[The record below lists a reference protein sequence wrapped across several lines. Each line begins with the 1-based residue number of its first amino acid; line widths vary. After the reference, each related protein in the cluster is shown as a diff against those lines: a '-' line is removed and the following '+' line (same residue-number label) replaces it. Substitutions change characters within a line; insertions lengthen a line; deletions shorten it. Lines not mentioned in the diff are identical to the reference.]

1 MAAPLFL
8 PRFELMNNQPT
19 GAQLVISTLK
29 ALGVDTLFGYPGGA
43 IMPIY
48 DALAGSGLNHI
59 LVRHEQGA
67 AFAADAYARATGRV
81 GVCMATSGPG
91 ATNLITG
98 IANSYLDSVPLVCI
112 TGQVGTPLLGTDGFQ
127 EVDILGMTLPIV
139 KHSWLVRNGAD
150 IPAIIARAFAIAS
163 EGRPGPV
170 LIDIPKDI
178 AAGFVAQSSEA
189 SFPAFTPLKADQ
201 AVLDAATALIE
212 AAEKPLLYIGGGV
225 EIGGATTALRDFAD
239 RTGIPSVA
247 TLKGLGTIPTTDDLH
262 LGMLGMHGTRAA
274 NIAVQEADLLIAVGA
289 RFDDRAT
296 GKLSAFAPNAKVIH
310 FDIDAAEINKLRRAD
325 VAILGDIKDALNRL
339 EPTVGDI
346 SLWVEKVK
354 SDRWAHR
361 FRYNAPGKG
370 IYAPALLKS
379 LSEKAGEDFIVACD
393 VGQHQ
398 MWVAQHCEFSD
409 ARQHLT
415 SGGSGSMGYGLPA
428 GMGAK
433 LAKPEKHVVTVSGD
447 GSFMM
452 NIQEMATLNRY
463 NIPLK
468 IVLLD
473 NSSLG
478 LVRQWQ
484 ELFYAE
490 NYSEIDLSDNPDFV
504 EVAKA
509 FNLSAFRI
517 THRHEVEGAIDRLL
531 AADGPTLLHV
541 LIDPRENVWPLVPPG
556 KSNAEMMEER
566 WDEPLDSY

>member
-1 MAAPLFL
+1 
-8 PRFELMNNQPT
+8 MN
-19 GAQLVISTLK
+19 GARWLVQ
-29 ALGVDTLFGYPGGA
+29 ALSAEGVDTLFGYPGGA
-43 IMPIY
+43 IMPFY
-48 DALAGSGLNHI
+48 DALHGSDLKHV

-67 AFAADAYARATGRV
+67 AFAANGYARASGRV
-81 GVCMATSGPG
+81 GVCVATSGPG
-91 ATNLITG
+91 ASNLVTG
-98 IANSYLDSVPLVCI
+98 IADAMLDSVPMVCI
-112 TGQVGTPLLGTDGFQ
+112 TGQVATPLLGTDAFQ
-127 EVDILGMTLPIV
+127 ELDVFGLTLPIV
-139 KHSWLVRNGAD
+139 KHSWLVRKPGD
-150 IPAIIARAFAIAS
+150 IPAVMAEAFRIAT

-170 LIDIPKDI
+170 LIDIPRDV
-178 AAGFVAQSSEA
+178 AASFAATSSEA
-189 SFPAFTPLKADQ
+189 IFPSWTPKAPDEAKIREAEAMIAQ
-201 AVLDAATALIE
+201 AQ
-212 AAEKPLLYIGGGV
+212 KPLLYIGGGV
-225 EIGGATTALRDFAD
+225 HMAQADEQMRDFAY
-239 RTGIPSVA
+239 RTGIPAVA
-247 TLKGLGTIPTTDDLH
+247 TLKGLGTLPTDYDLF

-274 NIAVQEADLLIAVGA
+274 NNAVQDTDLLIVLGA

-296 GKLSAFAPNAKVIH
+296 GKLSAFAPDAKVIH
-310 FDIDAAEINKLRRAD
+310 FDVDIAEIGKLRRAD
-325 VAILGDIKDALNRL
+325 IGITGDLKAFLEQLN
-339 EPTVGDI
+339 PKVGDI
-346 SLWVEKVK
+346 AKWVEKVK
-354 SDRWAHR
+354 ADKWAHR

-379 LSEKAGEDFIVACD
+379 LSEKAGDKFMVACD

-398 MWVAQHCEFSD
+398 MWVAQHCEFKENR
-409 ARQHLT
+409 AHLT
-415 SGGSGSMGYGLPA
+415 SGGSGAMGYGLPA

-433 LAKPEKHVVTVSGD
+433 LAVPDYHVVTVSGD

-484 ELFYAE
+484 ELFFAE

-509 FNLSAFRI
+509 FGLSAFRI
-517 THRHEVEGAIDRLL
+517 THRHEVEGALDRLL
-531 AADGPTLLHV
+531 AAEGPTLLHV

-556 KSNAEMMEER
+556 KSNAEMMDEER

>member
-1 MAAPLFL
+1 MS
-8 PRFELMNNQPT
+8 NQPT

-29 ALGVDTLFGYPGGA
+29 ALGVETVFGYPGGA

-48 DALAGSGLNHI
+48 DALAGSGLKHI

-67 AFAADAYARATGRV
+67 AFAADAYARATGGV

-98 IANSYLDSVPLVCI
+98 IANAYMDSVPLVCI
-112 TGQVGTPLLGTDGFQ
+112 TGQVGTHLLGTDGFQ
-127 EVDILGMTLPIV
+127 EVDILGLTLPIV
-139 KHSWLVRNGAD
+139 KHSWLVRDPAD
-150 IPAIIARAFAIAS
+150 IPSIIAEAFAIAT
-163 EGRPGPV
+163 EGRAGPV
-170 LIDIPKDI
+170 LIDIPKDV
-178 AAGFVAQSSEA
+178 AASRVGASHAATFPAWTPPAASAQSIE
-189 SFPAFTPLKADQ
+189 
-201 AVLDAATALIE
+201 DAKKLIE
-212 AAEKPLLYIGGGV
+212 AAKKPLLYIGGGV
-225 EIGGATTALRDFAD
+225 EMAGASQTLRDFLA
-239 RTGIPSVA
+239 RTGIPAVS
-247 TLKGLGTIPTTDDLH
+247 TLKGLGTIPTTHDLF

-274 NIAVQEADLLIAVGA
+274 NIAVQDTDLLIALGA

-296 GKLSAFAPNAKVIH
+296 GKLNAFAPNAKVIH
-310 FDIDAAEINKLRRAD
+310 FDIDPAEISKLRHAH
-325 VAILGDIKDALNRL
+325 VAV
-339 EPTVGDI
+339 VGDLKAALEALSPKVKDI
-346 SLWVEKVK
+346 QKWVEKCK
-354 SDRWAHR
+354 ADKWEHR

-370 IYAPALLKS
+370 IYAPGLLKS
-379 LSEKAGEDFIVACD
+379 LSEKAGDSFTACCD

-398 MWVAQHCEFSD
+398 MWVAQHCEF
-409 ARQHLT
+409 AHNRGHLT
-415 SGGSGSMGYGLPA
+415 SGGSGAMGYGLPA
-428 GMGAK
+428 GVGAK
-433 LAKPEKHVVTVSGD
+433 LAKPDAHVVTISGD

-484 ELFYAE
+484 ELFYQE

-509 FNLSAFRI
+509 FGLSAFRI
-517 THRHEVEGAIDRLL
+517 THRHEVEGALDRLL

-556 KSNAEMMEER
+556 ASNAEMMEER

>member
-1 MAAPLFL
+1 MS
-8 PRFELMNNQPT
+8 NQPT

-29 ALGVDTLFGYPGGA
+29 ALGVETVFGYPGGA

-48 DALAGSGLNHI
+48 DALAGSGLKHI

-67 AFAADAYARATGRV
+67 AFAADAYARATGGV

-98 IANSYLDSVPLVCI
+98 IANAYMDSVPLVCI
-112 TGQVGTPLLGTDGFQ
+112 TGQVGTHLLGTDGFQ
-127 EVDILGMTLPIV
+127 EVDILGLTLPIV
-139 KHSWLVRNGAD
+139 KHSWLVRDPAD
-150 IPAIIARAFAIAS
+150 IPSIIAEAFAIAT
-163 EGRPGPV
+163 EGRAGPV
-170 LIDIPKDI
+170 LIDIPKDV
-178 AAGFVAQSSEA
+178 AASRVGASHAATFPAWTPPAASAQSIE
-189 SFPAFTPLKADQ
+189 
-201 AVLDAATALIE
+201 DAKKLIE
-212 AAEKPLLYIGGGV
+212 AAKKPLLYIGGGV
-225 EIGGATTALRDFAD
+225 EMADASQTLRDFLA
-239 RTGIPSVA
+239 RTGIPAVS
-247 TLKGLGTIPTTDDLH
+247 TLKGLGTIPTTHDLF

-274 NIAVQEADLLIAVGA
+274 NIAVQDTDLLIALGA

-296 GKLSAFAPNAKVIH
+296 GKLNAFAPNAKVIH
-310 FDIDAAEINKLRRAD
+310 FDIDPAEINKLRHAQ
-325 VAILGDIKDALNRL
+325 VAV
-339 EPTVGDI
+339 VGDLKAALEALHPKVKDI
-346 SLWVEKVK
+346 QKWVEKCK
-354 SDRWAHR
+354 ADKWEHR

-370 IYAPALLKS
+370 IYAPGLLKS
-379 LSEKAGEDFIVACD
+379 LSEKAGDSFTACCD

-398 MWVAQHCEFSD
+398 MWVAQHCEF
-409 ARQHLT
+409 AHNRGHLT
-415 SGGSGSMGYGLPA
+415 SGGSGAMGYGLPA
-428 GMGAK
+428 GVGAK
-433 LAKPEKHVVTVSGD
+433 LARPDAHVVTISGD

-484 ELFYAE
+484 ELFYQE

-509 FNLSAFRI
+509 FGLSAFRI
-517 THRHEVEGAIDRLL
+517 THRHEVEGALDRLL

-556 KSNAEMMEER
+556 ASNAEMMEER

>member
-1 MAAPLFL
+1 MS
-8 PRFELMNNQPT
+8 NQPT

-29 ALGVDTLFGYPGGA
+29 ALGVETVFGYPGGA

-48 DALAGSGLNHI
+48 DALAGSGLKHI

-67 AFAADAYARATGRV
+67 AFAADAYARSTGGV

-98 IANSYLDSVPLVCI
+98 IANAYMDSVPLVCI
-112 TGQVGTPLLGTDGFQ
+112 TGQVATHLMGTDGFQ
-127 EVDILGMTLPIV
+127 EVDILGICLPIV
-139 KHSWLVRNGAD
+139 KHSWLVRDAAD
-150 IPAIIARAFAIAS
+150 IPAIIAEAFAIAV

-170 LIDIPKDI
+170 LIDIPKDV
-178 AAGFVAQSSEA
+178 AASKVEVSSTA
-189 SFPAFTPLKADQ
+189 TFPTWTPPAADPKS
-201 AVLDAATALIE
+201 IE
-212 AAEKPLLYIGGGV
+212 AAAKMIEAAKQPLLYIGGGV
-225 EIGGATTALRDFAD
+225 EMAGASEALRDFIA
-239 RTGIPSVA
+239 RTGIPAVS
-247 TLKGLGTIPTTDDLH
+247 TLKGLGTIPTTHDLA

-274 NIAVQEADLLIAVGA
+274 NTAVQDTDLLIALGA

-296 GKLSAFAPNAKVIH
+296 GKLNAFAPNAKVIH
-310 FDIDAAEINKLRRAD
+310 FDIDPAEINKLRHAD
-325 VAILGDIKDALNRL
+325 VAV
-339 EPTVGDI
+339 VGDLKAALKALHPKVSGI
-346 SLWVEKVK
+346 QKWVEKCK
-354 SDRWAHR
+354 ADKWEHR
-361 FRYNAPGKG
+361 FKYNAPGKG
-370 IYAPALLKS
+370 VYAPGLLKS
-379 LSEKAGEDFIVACD
+379 LSEKAGDKFVAACD

-398 MWVAQHCEFSD
+398 MWVAQHCEF
-409 ARQHLT
+409 AHNRGHLT
-415 SGGSGSMGYGLPA
+415 SGGSGAMGYGLPA
-428 GMGAK
+428 GVGAK
-433 LAKPEKHVVTVSGD
+433 LARPDHHVVTISGD

-484 ELFYAE
+484 ELFYQE

-509 FNLSAFRI
+509 FGLSAFRI
-517 THRHEVEGAIDRLL
+517 THRHEVEGALDKLL
-531 AADGPTLLHV
+531 AAEGPTLLHV

-556 KSNAEMMEER
+556 ASNAEMMEER

>member
-1 MAAPLFL
+1 MS
-8 PRFELMNNQPT
+8 NQPT

-29 ALGVDTLFGYPGGA
+29 ALGVETVFGYPGGA

-48 DALAGSGLNHI
+48 DALAGSGLKHI

-67 AFAADAYARATGRV
+67 AFAADAYARATGGV

-98 IANSYLDSVPLVCI
+98 IANAYLDSVPLVCI
-112 TGQVGTPLLGTDGFQ
+112 TGQVATHLLGTDGFQ
-127 EVDILGMTLPIV
+127 EVDILGLTLPIV
-139 KHSWLVRNGAD
+139 KHSWLVRDPAD
-150 IPAIIARAFAIAS
+150 IPSVIAEAFAIAT
-163 EGRPGPV
+163 EGRAGPV
-170 LIDIPKDI
+170 LIDIPKDV
-178 AAGFVAQSSEA
+178 AASRVGTSHAA
-189 SFPAFTPLKADQ
+189 TFPAWTPPAPD
-201 AVLDAATALIE
+201 ATAIEEARKLIE
-212 AAEKPLLYIGGGV
+212 AAKKPLLYVGGGV
-225 EIGGATTALRDFAD
+225 EMAGAAQTLRDFVA
-239 RTGIPSVA
+239 RTGIPAVS
-247 TLKGLGTIPTTDDLH
+247 TLKGLGTLPTNHDLA

-274 NIAVQEADLLIAVGA
+274 NIAVQDTDLLIALGA

-296 GKLSAFAPNAKVIH
+296 GKLNAFAPNAKVIH
-310 FDIDAAEINKLRRAD
+310 FDIDPAEVNKLRHAH
-325 VAILGDIKDALNRL
+325 VAVVGDLKAGL
-339 EPTVGDI
+339 EQLKPTVKGI
-346 SLWVEKVK
+346 EKWVEKCK
-354 SDRWAHR
+354 ADKWEHR

-370 IYAPALLKS
+370 IYAPGLLKS
-379 LSEKAGEDFIVACD
+379 LSEKAGDSFTACCD

-398 MWVAQHCEFSD
+398 MWVAQHCEF
-409 ARQHLT
+409 AHNRGHLT
-415 SGGSGSMGYGLPA
+415 SGGSGAMGYGLPA
-428 GMGAK
+428 GVGAK
-433 LAKPEKHVVTVSGD
+433 LAKPDAHVVTISGD

-484 ELFYAE
+484 ELFYQE

-509 FNLSAFRI
+509 FGLSAFRI
-517 THRHEVEGAIDRLL
+517 THRHEVEGALDRLL

-556 KSNAEMMEER
+556 ASNAEMMEER

>member
-1 MAAPLFL
+1 MS
-8 PRFELMNNQPT
+8 NQPT

-29 ALGVDTLFGYPGGA
+29 ALGVETVFGYPGGA

-48 DALAGSGLNHI
+48 DALAGSGLKHI

-67 AFAADAYARATGRV
+67 AFAADAYARATGGV

-98 IANSYLDSVPLVCI
+98 IANAYMDSVPLVCI
-112 TGQVGTPLLGTDGFQ
+112 TGQVGTHLLGTDGFQ
-127 EVDILGMTLPIV
+127 EVDILGLTLPIV
-139 KHSWLVRNGAD
+139 KHSWLVRDPAD
-150 IPAIIARAFAIAS
+150 IPAIIAEAFAIAT
-163 EGRPGPV
+163 EGRAGPV

-178 AAGFVAQSSEA
+178 ASARVGVSHQA
-189 SFPAFTPLKADQ
+189 SFPAWTPPSPDPKAIE
-201 AVLDAATALIE
+201 AATKLIE
-212 AAEKPLLYIGGGV
+212 AAKKPLLYVGGGV
-225 EIGGATTALRDFAD
+225 EMADASQTLRDFVA
-239 RTGIPSVA
+239 RTGIPVVS
-247 TLKGLGTIPTTDDLH
+247 TLKGLGTIPTTDELF

-274 NIAVQEADLLIAVGA
+274 NIAVQETDLLIALGA

-296 GKLSAFAPNAKVIH
+296 GKLNAFAPNAKVIH
-310 FDIDAAEINKLRRAD
+310 FDIDPAEINKLRHAH
-325 VAILGDIKDALNRL
+325 VAV
-339 EPTVGDI
+339 VGDLRAGLKQLNPKI
-346 SLWVEKVK
+346 GKIAGWVEKCK
-354 SDRWAHR
+354 ADKWEHR
-361 FRYNAPGKG
+361 FKYNAPGKG
-370 IYAPALLKS
+370 IYAPGLLKS
-379 LSEKAGEDFIVACD
+379 LSEKAGDKFIAACD

-398 MWVAQHCEFSD
+398 MWVAQHCEF
-409 ARQHLT
+409 AHNRGHLT
-415 SGGSGSMGYGLPA
+415 SGGSGAMGYGLPA
-428 GMGAK
+428 GVGAK
-433 LAKPEKHVVTVSGD
+433 LAKPDHHVVTISGD

-484 ELFYAE
+484 ELFYQE

-509 FNLSAFRI
+509 FGLSAFRI
-517 THRHEVEGAIDRLL
+517 THRHEVEGALDRLL
-531 AADGPTLLHV
+531 AAEGPTLLHV

-556 KSNAEMMEER
+556 ASNAEMMEER

>member
-1 MAAPLFL
+1 MS
-8 PRFELMNNQPT
+8 NQPT

-29 ALGVDTLFGYPGGA
+29 ALGVETLFGYPGGA

-48 DALAGSGLNHI
+48 DALAGSGLQHI

-67 AFAADAYARATGRV
+67 AFAADAWARATGKV

-98 IANSYLDSVPLVCI
+98 IANAYMDSVPMVCI
-112 TGQVGTPLLGTDGFQ
+112 TGQVASHLMGTDGFQ
-127 EVDILGMTLPIV
+127 EVDILGITLPIV
-139 KHSWLVRNGAD
+139 KHSWLVRDPAD
-150 IPAIIARAFAIAS
+150 IPAILAEAFAIAQ

-170 LIDIPKDI
+170 LVDIPKD
-178 AAGFVAQSSEA
+178 VASAYVTTSHPA
-189 SFPAFTPLKADQ
+189 SFPAWTAPAPDP
-201 AVLDAATALIE
+201 AAIAAATKLIE
-212 AAEKPLLYIGGGV
+212 QAKRPLFYAGGGV
-225 EIGGATTALRDFAD
+225 EMAGASPAMLELVK
-239 RTGIPSVA
+239 RTGIPIVT
-247 TLKGLGTIPTTDDLH
+247 TLKGIGVVPTSEELY

-274 NIAVQEADLLIAVGA
+274 NTAVQQTDLLIALGA

-296 GKLSAFAPNAKVIH
+296 GKLNAFAPHAKVIH
-310 FDIDAAEINKLRRAD
+310 ADIDAAEINKLRKAD
-325 VAILGDIKDALNRL
+325 IAIHGDLKTTIESLN
-339 EPTVGDI
+339 PKIQGI
-346 SLWVEKVK
+346 QKWVEQCKADK
-354 SDRWAHR
+354 WEHR
-361 FRYNAPGKG
+361 FRYNAPGQG
-370 IYAPALLKS
+370 VYAPALLKM
-379 LSEKAGEDFIVACD
+379 LSEKAGEKFIAACD

-398 MWVAQHCEFSD
+398 MWVAQHCEFPNCR
-409 ARQHLT
+409 AHLT
-415 SGGSGSMGYGLPA
+415 SGGSGAMGYGLPA
-428 GMGAK
+428 GVGAK
-433 LAKPEKHVVTVSGD
+433 LAKPDHHVVTISGD

-463 NIPLK
+463 QIPLK

-484 ELFYAE
+484 QLFYQE

-504 EVAKA
+504 VVAKA
-509 FNLSAFRI
+509 FGLDAFRI

-531 AADGPTLLHV
+531 AAEGPTLLHV

-556 KSNAEMMEER
+556 ASNAEMMEER

>member
-1 MAAPLFL
+1 MS
-8 PRFELMNNQPT
+8 NQPT

-48 DALAGSGLNHI
+48 DALAGSGLQHI

-67 AFAADAYARATGRV
+67 AFAADAWARATGRV

-98 IANSYLDSVPLVCI
+98 IANAYMDSVPMVCI
-112 TGQVGTPLLGTDGFQ
+112 TGQVASHLMGTDGFQ
-127 EVDILGMTLPIV
+127 EVDILGITLPIV
-139 KHSWLVRNGAD
+139 KHSWLVRDPAD
-150 IPAIIARAFAIAS
+150 IPAILAEAFAIAA

-170 LIDIPKDI
+170 LVDIPKD
-178 AAGFVAQSSEA
+178 VASAHVATAHPA
-189 SFPAFTPLKADQ
+189 SFPAWTAPAPDPKA
-201 AVLDAATALIE
+201 IE
-212 AAEKPLLYIGGGV
+212 AATKMIEQAKKPLFYAGGGV
-225 EIGGATTALRDFAD
+225 EMAGASPAMLELVK
-239 RTGIPSVA
+239 RTGIPIVT
-247 TLKGLGTIPTTDDLH
+247 TLKGIGVVPTNEELY

-274 NIAVQEADLLIAVGA
+274 NHAVQESDLLIALGA

-296 GKLSAFAPNAKVIH
+296 GKLNAFAPNAKIIH
-310 FDIDAAEINKLRRAD
+310 ADIDAAEINKLRKAD
-325 VAILGDIKDALNRL
+325 IAIHGDLKTTI
-339 EPTVGDI
+339 E
-346 SLWVEKVK
+346 SLSPKVSGIQKWVEQCKADK
-354 SDRWAHR
+354 WEHR
-361 FRYNAPGKG
+361 FRYNAPGQG
-370 IYAPALLKS
+370 VYAPALLKM
-379 LSEKAGEDFIVACD
+379 LSEKAGEKFIAACD

-398 MWVAQHCEFSD
+398 MWVAQHCEFPNCR
-409 ARQHLT
+409 AHLT
-415 SGGSGSMGYGLPA
+415 SGGSGAMGYGLPA
-428 GMGAK
+428 GVGAK
-433 LAKPEKHVVTVSGD
+433 LAKPDHHVVTISGD

-463 NIPLK
+463 QIPLK

-484 ELFYAE
+484 QLFYQE

-504 EVAKA
+504 VVAKA
-509 FNLSAFRI
+509 FGLDAFRI
-517 THRHEVEGAIDRLL
+517 THRHEVERAIDRLL
-531 AADGPTLLHV
+531 AAEGPTLLHV

-556 KSNAEMMEER
+556 ASNAEMMEER

>member
-1 MAAPLFL
+1 MS
-8 PRFELMNNQPT
+8 NQPT

-29 ALGVDTLFGYPGGA
+29 ALGVETVFGYPGGA

-48 DALAGSGLNHI
+48 DALAGSGLKHI

-67 AFAADAYARATGRV
+67 AFAADAYSRATGQV

-98 IANSYLDSVPLVCI
+98 IANAYMDSVPLVCI
-112 TGQVGTPLLGTDGFQ
+112 TGQVATHLMGTDGFQ
-127 EVDILGMTLPIV
+127 EVDILGLTLPIV
-139 KHSWLVRNGAD
+139 KHSWLVRNAAD
-150 IPAIIARAFAIAS
+150 IPTIIAEAFAIAQ

-170 LIDIPKDI
+170 LVDIPKDVAASHVAVSGSATFPTWTPPAPDPKAIRDAETLI
-178 AAGFVAQSSEA
+178 A
-189 SFPAFTPLKADQ
+189 Q
-201 AVLDAATALIE
+201 AK
-212 AAEKPLLYIGGGV
+212 KPLLYIGGGV
-225 EIGGATTALRDFAD
+225 EMGDASEALRDLVR
-239 RTGIPSVA
+239 RTGIPVVS
-247 TLKGLGTIPTTDDLH
+247 TLKGLGTLPTSHDLA

-274 NIAVQEADLLIAVGA
+274 NIAVQETDLLIALGA

-296 GKLSAFAPNAKVIH
+296 GKLNAFAPHAKIIH
-310 FDIDAAEINKLRRAD
+310 FDIDPAEISKLRKAN
-325 VAILGDIKDALNRL
+325 VAVIGDIKSAIRQLTPNM
-339 EPTVGDI
+339 PDI
-346 SLWVEKVK
+346 SAWVEKCK
-354 SDRWAHR
+354 ADKWEHR

-370 IYAPALLKS
+370 IYAPGLLKS
-379 LSEKAGEDFIVACD
+379 LSEKAGDAFVAACD

-398 MWVAQHCEFSD
+398 MWVAQHCEFTHNR
-409 ARQHLT
+409 AHLT
-415 SGGSGSMGYGLPA
+415 SGGSGAMGYGLPA
-428 GMGAK
+428 GVGAK
-433 LAKPEKHVVTVSGD
+433 LARPDAHVVTISGD

-484 ELFYAE
+484 ELFYQE

-509 FNLSAFRI
+509 FGLSAFRI
-517 THRHEVEGAIDRLL
+517 THRHEVEGALDRLL

-556 KSNAEMMEER
+556 ASNAEMMEER